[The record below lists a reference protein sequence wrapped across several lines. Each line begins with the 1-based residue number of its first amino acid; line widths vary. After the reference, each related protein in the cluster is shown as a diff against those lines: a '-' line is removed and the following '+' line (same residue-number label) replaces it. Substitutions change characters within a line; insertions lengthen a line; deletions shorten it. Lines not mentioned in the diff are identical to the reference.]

1 MVVVV
6 DTVAYAPVATTL
18 LAKLLTGRYR
28 GILLN
33 ERLFRST
40 TTAGGPHG
48 RLTKADDKQQASHA
62 QAEAGTKTGGGSP
75 GRTHGATGP
84 QVHRGTQRGL
94 PTEASSH
101 PLPASRRQLALGL
114 RPRLEDRA
122 C

>member
-6 DTVAYAPVATTL
+6 DTVTYAPVTTTL
-18 LAKLLTGRYR
+18 LTKLLTGRYR

-40 TTAGGPHG
+40 TTTGGPHG

-62 QAEAGTKTGGGSP
+62 QAEAGTERGGDTP
-75 GRTHGATGP
+75 GRTHGLADP

-101 PLPASRRQLALGL
+101 PLPASRRQLARGL
-114 RPRLEDRA
+114 RPRLEDGA